1 MALHVTGG
9 FRCVSCN
16 ETPDDQP
23 FTAPIITPLLKY
35 FCRNGYNTSN
45 GNVDTMI
52 TPYLIWFAKSRCCT
66 TSMPPEL

>member
-1 MALHVTGG
+1 MDRYKTIGGIHSHGAANGIHVTGG

-45 GNVDTMI
+45 GNV
-52 TPYLIWFAKSRCCT
+52 
-66 TSMPPEL
+66 